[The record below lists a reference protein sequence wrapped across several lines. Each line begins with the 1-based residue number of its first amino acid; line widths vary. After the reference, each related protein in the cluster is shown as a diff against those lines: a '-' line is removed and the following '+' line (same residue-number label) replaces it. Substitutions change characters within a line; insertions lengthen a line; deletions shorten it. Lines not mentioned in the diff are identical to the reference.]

1 MFVGYGHDS
10 LVIVLGLNYSLLF
23 SGWPGLK
30 IYSCFF
36 SWILIGCLWPGLTL
50 LDVSRVITGRLW
62 PNYAFLIVR
71 WIWIA
76 RINCCRWPVFFS
88 AIIKNHKTVNFF
100 DAIDGHWSDNL
111 RWLHPRPKLLGL
123 KRNAIFFIIAFV
135 TALRHP
141 VTRHVIELWLYIV
154 WTVWFLYDNQYINSS
169 VVEYSYLTLS
179 VCFSRKCSDRV
190 TLCALLQ

>member
-1 MFVGYGHDS
+1 MLFFLDYYWLS
-10 LVIVLGLNYSLLF
+10 LTRVDVARCVRDYYWSSLAKL
-23 SGWPGLK
+23 
-30 IYSCFF
+30 CF
-36 SWILIGCLWPGLTL
+36 
-50 LDVSRVITGRLW
+50 LD
-62 PNYAFLIVR
+62 YQMDM
-71 WIWIA
+71 
-76 RINCCRWPVFFS
+76 NCCRWPVFFS

-154 WTVWFLYDNQYINSS
+154 WTVWFLYDNQYINSPA
-169 VVEYSYLTLS
+169 VEYIYLNLT
-179 VCFSRKCSDRV
+179 VCFSRKCSDRHGLCIGAWMCNFPAFLENNSRP
-190 TLCALLQ
+190 TLTRRSPYHSQGFFLIYWLVIH